1 MIQYNRDPQQIIPSS
16 AVKIIGLGGAGAN
29 MLEQIALDGLDG
41 AELLALNTDLRTL
54 NACLAREKV
63 QLGVN
68 LTKGLGA
75 GGDPEL
81 GHQAMLESEEQVRA
95 LIKGRRIVFLCTGL
109 GGGTGSGAAPI
120 VTRIAREEGAFV
132 VVFATMPFAFEGR
145 RRREQAETALNELA
159 VLSNALVTFDNN
171 RMGELVLAK
180 QGIHEAF
187 AAADH
192 MICESIKAVIRLV
205 IRPGLINVG
214 LDDLMSAL
222 RTNRSRCLFGS
233 GIAAGK
239 DRATKALRNALN
251 SPLLDQ
257 GTLLKNAQTVLVH
270 LSGGEDLTLFEIE
283 LLMQRLQKFV
293 PEKAHVLF
301 GAAIDPAMGDS
312 LSITLISALP
322 EDSLAMAPR
331 EALSRSSS
339 ESSFLDPSQGFTS
352 PAERQSA
359 VAPALPADQWEQD
372 EEIETPAPVK
382 IVAAIKPP
390 ESEAIKPKPAPQPIV
405 AFELEP
411 GLEPEPTTE
420 PEPTPEPEPGP
431 EPEPVIIPKLEP
443 EPVIIPKSEPA
454 PSPAPPVSSLSK
466 FRKAATS
473 MAAAITPSL
482 FDNERPFA
490 EPDYIAKTKEPEP
503 PKPDLGAFTFTEPE
517 LPADP
522 EPEIE
527 DAFEPEIQDEIPAE
541 EESIDETPGDI
552 EEFAAEYVEADEDP
566 LPIEETELPDPP
578 KPSFIPLPKRRPSVP
593 TRWGSPKLKEDPATF
608 PDDLLDD
615 VELTE
620 TDYEPEAELP
630 QAEPQP
636 PKLKLGIKAAGP
648 QNELSLESSPRGR
661 FEGESPNV
669 FEGEDL
675 DLPPFLRKKK

>member
-95 LIKGRRIVFLCTGL
+95 LIKGRRIVFLCVGL

-257 GTLLKNAQTVLVH
+257 GTLLKDAQTVLVH

-293 PEKAHVLF
+293 PENAHVLF

-331 EALSRSSS
+331 EALSRSSR
-339 ESSFLDPSQGFTS
+339 ENSFLDPSQGFTP
-352 PAERQSA
+352 PADKKTSA
-359 VAPALPADQWEQD
+359 PKAFPADQWDQN
-372 EEIETPAPVK
+372 EEIETPAPAK

-390 ESEAIKPKPAPQPIV
+390 ETASIKPKPAPQPIV
-405 AFELEP
+405 AFELKPAPAPAPAPEP
-411 GLEPEPTTE
+411 DLEPELETE
-420 PEPTPEPEPGP
+420 PAPTPEPA
-431 EPEPVIIPKLEP
+431 
-443 EPVIIPKSEPA
+443 SAPA
-454 PSPAPPVSSLSK
+454 PSPAPSVSSLSK
-466 FRKAATS
+466 FRKAAS
-473 MAAAITPSL
+473 SRAAAITPSL

-490 EPDYIAKTKEPEP
+490 EPDYAAKTKEPEP

-522 EPEIE
+522 EPEIK
-527 DAFEPEIQDEIPAE
+527 DAFEPEIQEEIPAE
-541 EESIDETPGDI
+541 EESIDKTPGEPEESII
-552 EEFAAEYVEADEDP
+552 EYSEADEDP
-566 LPIEETELPDPP
+566 VPIEETELPDPP
-578 KPSFIPLPKRRPSVP
+578 KPSFIPLPKRRPTIS
-593 TRWGSPKLKEDPATF
+593 TRWGTPKLKEDPATF
-608 PDDLLDD
+608 PDDLTDD
-615 VELTE
+615 DAFAEIE
-620 TDYEPEAELP
+620 SEPEAEP
-630 QAEPQP
+630 IQSEPIQSEPEP
-636 PKLKLGIKAAGP
+636 PKLKLGIKVGGP
-648 QNELSLESSPRGR
+648 QNELSLDSTPRGR

>member
-1 MIQYNRDPQQIIPSS
+1 MIPYIRDAQQTIPTS

-29 MLEQIALDGLDG
+29 MLERIALDGMEG
-41 AELLALNTDLRTL
+41 AELLALNTDIRTL
-54 NACLAREKV
+54 ASCVAREKI

-81 GHQAMLESEEQVRA
+81 GHQAMLESEEQIRA
-95 LIKGRRIVFLCTGL
+95 SIAGRRIVFLCTGL

-132 VVFATMPFAFEGR
+132 VVFATMPFAFEGK

-233 GIAAGK
+233 GIADGK
-239 DRATKALRNALN
+239 DRATKALKNALN

-257 GTLLKNAQTVLVH
+257 GALLKDAQTVLVH

-293 PEKAHVLF
+293 PDKAHVLF

-331 EALSRSSS
+331 ESLTHRSP
-339 ESSFLDPSQGFTS
+339 ENPILDPSQGFTS
-352 PAERQSA
+352 P
-359 VAPALPADQWEQD
+359 
-372 EEIETPAPVK
+372 PVR
-382 IVAAIKPP
+382 AA
-390 ESEAIKPKPAPQPIV
+390 EAIAPQQEKPTTKV
-405 AFELEP
+405 VVLKA
-411 GLEPEPTTE
+411 PEPPVDRKIE
-420 PEPTPEPEPGP
+420 ADP
-431 EPEPVIIPKLEP
+431 EPEPV
-443 EPVIIPKSEPA
+443 
-454 PSPAPPVSSLSK
+454 SPLLK
-466 FRKAATS
+466 FRKAA
-473 MAAAITPSL
+473 AQAVVPSL
-482 FDNERPFA
+482 FDDERPFA
-490 EPDYIAKTKEPEP
+490 EPVIKTTKTGIGAAESEM
-503 PKPDLGAFTFTEPE
+503 DAFTFTEEVAPALVSAPE
-517 LPADP
+517 PAEEAAVASEPAPVTEEEVFYSAADEPDP
-522 EPEIE
+522 EP
-527 DAFEPEIQDEIPAE
+527 
-541 EESIDETPGDI
+541 I
-552 EEFAAEYVEADEDP
+552 EEFESDDTLRQPGTFIPAPRRKPALTVP
-566 LPIEETELPDPP
+566 WGKPNKSGLPDPE
-578 KPSFIPLPKRRPSVP
+578 
-593 TRWGSPKLKEDPATF
+593 SPDEPATSK
-608 PDDLLDD
+608 
-615 VELTE
+615 
-620 TDYEPEAELP
+620 EPEDDAKPFVTE
-630 QAEPQP
+630 Q
-636 PKLKLGIKAAGP
+636 PKLKLGVKPSGS
-648 QNELSLESSPRGR
+648 QNELSLDSAPRGR
-661 FEGESPNV
+661 FEGETPNV

>member
-1 MIQYNRDPQQIIPSS
+1 MIPYNRDPQQTIPTS

-29 MLEQIALDGLDG
+29 MLERIALDGMEG
-41 AELLALNTDLRTL
+41 AELLALNTDMRTL
-54 NACLAREKV
+54 SSCVARDKI

-81 GHQAMLESEEQVRA
+81 GHQAILESEDEIREV
-95 LIKGRRIVFLCTGL
+95 IKGRRIVFLCTGL

-132 VVFATMPFAFEGR
+132 VVFATMPFAFEGK

-233 GIAAGK
+233 GIADGK
-239 DRATKALRNALN
+239 DRASKALKNALN

-257 GTLLKNAQTVLVH
+257 GALLKDAQTVLVH

-331 EALSRSSS
+331 ESLSQRSQ
-339 ESSFLDPSQGFTS
+339 ENPVLDPSDGFTAS
-352 PAERQSA
+352 RS
-359 VAPALPADQWEQD
+359 
-372 EEIETPAPVK
+372 
-382 IVAAIKPP
+382 IVAAAEP
-390 ESEAIKPKPAPQPIV
+390 EKADTTSRPSAVTSAIPKP
-405 AFELEP
+405 ETEREP
-411 GLEPEPTTE
+411 AAEPEPESAPVSPISTLHQA
-420 PEPTPEPEPGP
+420 PTSSSLFTSHHRSVAESDVASRETA
-431 EPEPVIIPKLEP
+431 V
-443 EPVIIPKSEPA
+443 VPKSELDA
-454 PSPAPPVSSLSK
+454 FTFNES
-466 FRKAATS
+466 AATDES
-473 MAAAITPSL
+473 PNDDVTNALEIPEEVVYRAS
-482 FDNERPFA
+482 D
-490 EPDYIAKTKEPEP
+490 EPDPEP
-503 PKPDLGAFTFTEPE
+503 IEEFDSDDDEPQSSAGAFT
-517 LPADP
+517 
-522 EPEIE
+522 
-527 DAFEPEIQDEIPAE
+527 
-541 EESIDETPGDI
+541 PG
-552 EEFAAEYVEADEDP
+552 
-566 LPIEETELPDPP
+566 
-578 KPSFIPLPKRRPSVP
+578 PKRRPSLTSP
-593 TRWGSPKLKEDPATF
+593 WGKPKESTPFGSPSDTEKFAPTAANKPTATPSDPLS
-608 PDDLLDD
+608 DSD
-615 VELTE
+615 TE
-620 TDYEPEAELP
+620 PAVSESGEH
-630 QAEPQP
+630 
-636 PKLKLGIKAAGP
+636 PKLKLGVKAPGP
-648 QNELSLESSPRGR
+648 QSELSLDSTPRGR
-661 FEGESPNV
+661 FEGENPNV
-669 FEGEDL
+669 FDGEDL

>member
-1 MIQYNRDPQQIIPSS
+1 MISYTRDPQQTIPTS

-29 MLEQIALDGLDG
+29 MLERIALDGMEG

-54 NACLAREKV
+54 AACLAREKI

-81 GHQAMLESEEQVRA
+81 GHQAMLESEEAFRSS
-95 LIKGRRIVFLCTGL
+95 IKGRRIVFLCTGL

-233 GIAAGK
+233 GIAEGK
-239 DRATKALRNALN
+239 DRATKALRNALH

-257 GTLLKNAQTVLVH
+257 GTLLKDAQTVLVH
-270 LSGGEDLTLFEIE
+270 LSGGEGLTLFEIE

-293 PEKAHVLF
+293 PEKAHILF

-331 EALSRSSS
+331 DSISHRSK
-339 ESSFLDPSQGFTS
+339 ENPILDPSQGFT
-352 PAERQSA
+352 PPPPQSA
-359 VAPALPADQWEQD
+359 SVDEAPPKEATTGIDAQPG
-372 EEIETPAPVK
+372 I
-382 IVAAIKPP
+382 IVEPPAAIEPP
-390 ESEAIKPKPAPQPIV
+390 REIKSV
-405 AFELEP
+405 
-411 GLEPEPTTE
+411 
-420 PEPTPEPEPGP
+420 
-431 EPEPVIIPKLEP
+431 
-443 EPVIIPKSEPA
+443 
-454 PSPAPPVSSLSK
+454 SPLSK
-466 FRKAATS
+466 FHLAEPNSVVAAT
-473 MAAAITPSL
+473 PS
-482 FDNERPFA
+482 FFNEERPFA
-490 EPDYIAKTKEPEP
+490 EPDYPIKENGELAPTADLDAFTFADADHDPETIMVEDSMQEEPYVEPEP
-503 PKPDLGAFTFTEPE
+503 AQEDVFDTYAVADEP
-517 LPADP
+517 DP
-522 EPEIE
+522 EPIE
-527 DAFEPEIQDEIPAE
+527 SAEPEPRAK
-541 EESIDETPGDI
+541 
-552 EEFAAEYVEADEDP
+552 A
-566 LPIEETELPDPP
+566 
-578 KPSFIPLPKRRPSVP
+578 SFIPIPKRRSPLTVTWGRSKPKSAAAFPADASSGVSEDVFENDLEPAETEAPDPSSAFAI
-593 TRWGSPKLKEDPATF
+593 TSSNS
-608 PDDLLDD
+608 
-615 VELTE
+615 EL
-620 TDYEPEAELP
+620 
-630 QAEPQP
+630 
-636 PKLKLGIKAAGP
+636 PKLKLGPKQSGN
-648 QNELSLESSPRGR
+648 QSELPLDSSHRGR

-669 FEGEDL
+669 FNGEDL